1 MNLDTSLFVRN
12 LVTGTVSYLKEI
24 DFDLTAKQ
32 ENTLESSLMSEL
44 KKDFEL
50 QRKTPTQIINT
61 FLNENLKLKVTL
73 TPNDF
78 GEKARDQI
86 IIWGISKA
94 KNLDGKKNLF

>member
-50 QRKTPTQIINT
+50 QTKTPTQIINT
-61 FLNENLKLKVTL
+61 FLNEDLKLKVTL

-94 KNLDGKKNLF
+94 KNLDSK

>member
-12 LVTGTVSYLKEI
+12 LVTGTISYLKEI

-50 QRKTPTQIINT
+50 QTKTPTQIINT
-61 FLNENLKLKVTL
+61 FLNEDLKLKVTL

-94 KNLDGKKNLF
+94 KNLEGK

>member
-1 MNLDTSLFVRN
+1 MNIDTSLFVKN
-12 LVTGTVSYLKEI
+12 LVIGTVSYLKEI
-24 DFDLTAKQ
+24 DFDLSAEQ
-32 ENTLESSLMSEL
+32 ENLLEASLMSEL

-61 FLNENLKLKVTL
+61 FLNEDLKLKVTL

-86 IIWGISKA
+86 IVWGISKA
-94 KNLDGKKNLF
+94 KNLDSK

>member
-1 MNLDTSLFVRN
+1 MNLDTSLFVKN

-24 DFDLTAKQ
+24 DFDLSEGQ
-32 ENTLESSLMSEL
+32 ENTLESSLISEL

-50 QRKTPTQIINT
+50 QTKTPTQIINN
-61 FLNENLKLKVTL
+61 FLNEDLKLKVTL

-94 KNLDGKKNLF
+94 KNLEGK

>member
-1 MNLDTSLFVRN
+1 MNLDTSFFIKN
-12 LVTGTVSYLKEI
+12 LIAGTIDYLKEI
-24 DFDLTAKQ
+24 NFELILKH
-32 ENTLESSLMSEL
+32 EKKLESVLMSEL

-94 KNLDGKKNLF
+94 KNLEGK

>member
-1 MNLDTSLFVRN
+1 MNLDTPLFIKSR
-12 LVTGTVSYLKEI
+12 VTGTASYLKEMG
-24 DFDLTAKQ
+24 FELSAEQ

-50 QRKTPTQIINT
+50 QTKTPTQIINT
-61 FLNENLKLKVTL
+61 FLNEDFNLKVTL

-94 KNLDGKKNLF
+94 KNLEGK

>member
-32 ENTLESSLMSEL
+32 ENILESSLMSEL

-94 KNLDGKKNLF
+94 KNLDSK

>member
-1 MNLDTSLFVRN
+1 MNLDTSLFIKN
-12 LVTGTVSYLKEI
+12 LMAGTVSYLKEM
-24 DFDLTAKQ
+24 DFDLSTDQ
-32 ENTLESSLMSEL
+32 ETTLEASLMSEL

-61 FLNENLKLKVTL
+61 FLNEDLKLKVTL

-86 IIWGISKA
+86 IILGISKA
-94 KNLDGKKNLF
+94 KNLEGK

>member
-1 MNLDTSLFVRN
+1 MNLDTSLFIKN
-12 LVTGTVSYLKEI
+12 LMAGTVSYLKEM
-24 DFDLTAKQ
+24 DFDLSTDQ
-32 ENTLESSLMSEL
+32 ETTLEASLMSEL

-94 KNLDGKKNLF
+94 KNLDRK

>member
-1 MNLDTSLFVRN
+1 MNFDTSLFVRN

-24 DFDLTAKQ
+24 DYDLTAKQ

-94 KNLDGKKNLF
+94 KNLDSK

>member
-1 MNLDTSLFVRN
+1 MNLDTSSFVRN

-24 DFDLTAKQ
+24 DFDLTSKQ
-32 ENTLESSLMSEL
+32 ENKLESSLMSEL

-50 QRKTPTQIINT
+50 QTKTPTQIINT
-61 FLNENLKLKVTL
+61 FLNEDFNLKVTL

-94 KNLDGKKNLF
+94 KNLEGK

>member
-1 MNLDTSLFVRN
+1 MNLDISLFIKN
-12 LVTGTVSYLKEI
+12 LMTGTISYLKEI
-24 DFDLTAKQ
+24 DFDLSTEQ

-44 KKDFEL
+44 NKDFEL

-61 FLNENLKLKVTL
+61 FLNEDLKIKVTL

-86 IIWGISKA
+86 ILWGISKA
-94 KNLDGKKNLF
+94 KNLEAK

>member
-1 MNLDTSLFVRN
+1 MQRKCI
-12 LVTGTVSYLKEI
+12 LKVFGVI
-24 DFDLTAKQ
+24 KIPA
-32 ENTLESSLMSEL
+32 MSEL

-50 QRKTPTQIINT
+50 QTKTPTQIINT
-61 FLNENLKLKVTL
+61 FLNEDLKLKVTL

-94 KNLDGKKNLF
+94 KNLEGK

>member
-50 QRKTPTQIINT
+50 QTKTPTQIINT
-61 FLNENLKLKVTL
+61 FLNEDLKLKVAL

-86 IIWGISKA
+86 ILWGISKA
-94 KNLDGKKNLF
+94 KNLEGK

>member
-86 IIWGISKA
+86 IIWGILKA
-94 KNLDGKKNLF
+94 KNLDIK

>member
-1 MNLDTSLFVRN
+1 MNLDTSLFIKN
-12 LVTGTVSYLKEI
+12 LVNGTASYLKEM
-24 DFDLTAKQ
+24 DFDLSSKQ
-32 ENTLESSLMSEL
+32 ENALGSSLMSEL
-44 KKDFEL
+44 NKDFKL

-61 FLNENLKLKVTL
+61 FLNEDLKLKVTL

-94 KNLDGKKNLF
+94 KNLEGK

>member
-1 MNLDTSLFVRN
+1 MNLDTSFFIKN
-12 LVTGTVSYLKEI
+12 LIAGTIDYLKEI
-24 DFDLTAKQ
+24 NFELILKQ
-32 ENTLESSLMSEL
+32 EKKLESVLMSEL
-44 KKDFEL
+44 NKDFEL

-61 FLNENLKLKVTL
+61 FLNEDLKLKVTL

-94 KNLDGKKNLF
+94 KNLDSK

>member
-1 MNLDTSLFVRN
+1 MNLDTSSFVRN

-61 FLNENLKLKVTL
+61 FLNEDLKLKVTL

-94 KNLDGKKNLF
+94 KNLDRK

>member
-1 MNLDTSLFVRN
+1 MNLDISLFIEN
-12 LVTGTVSYLKEI
+12 LVTGTASYLKEMG
-24 DFDLTAKQ
+24 FDLSAEQ
-32 ENTLESSLMSEL
+32 EKTLDSTLMSEL

-50 QRKTPTQIINT
+50 QTKTPTQIINT
-61 FLNENLKLKVTL
+61 FLNENLKLKVRL

-94 KNLDGKKNLF
+94 KNLDSK

>member
-24 DFDLTAKQ
+24 DFDLTPKQ

-94 KNLDGKKNLF
+94 KNLDSK

>member
-1 MNLDTSLFVRN
+1 MNLNSSLFVRN
-12 LVTGTVSYLKEI
+12 LVTGTISYLKEI

-61 FLNENLKLKVTL
+61 FLNEDLKLKVTL

-86 IIWGISKA
+86 ILWGISKA
-94 KNLDGKKNLF
+94 KNLEGK

>member
-1 MNLDTSLFVRN
+1 MNLNTSLFIKN
-12 LVTGTVSYLKEI
+12 LVNGTASYLKEM
-24 DFDLTAKQ
+24 DFDLISEQKNA
-32 ENTLESSLMSEL
+32 LESSLMSEL
-44 KKDFEL
+44 NKDFKL

-94 KNLDGKKNLF
+94 KNLDSK

>member
-12 LVTGTVSYLKEI
+12 LVTGTISYLKEI

-61 FLNENLKLKVTL
+61 FLNEDLKLKVTL

-94 KNLDGKKNLF
+94 KNLDIK

>member
-12 LVTGTVSYLKEI
+12 LVTGTISYLKEI

-44 KKDFEL
+44 KKDFDL
-50 QRKTPTQIINT
+50 QKKTPTQIINT
-61 FLNENLKLKVTL
+61 FLNEELKLKVTL

-94 KNLDGKKNLF
+94 KDLDGK

>member
-1 MNLDTSLFVRN
+1 MNLDTSLFVKN
-12 LVTGTVSYLKEI
+12 LVNGTVSYLREME
-24 DFDLTAKQ
+24 FDLSAEQ
-32 ENTLESSLMSEL
+32 ENTLESSLIREL

-61 FLNENLKLKVTL
+61 FLNEDLKLKVTL

-94 KNLDGKKNLF
+94 KNLEGK

>member
-1 MNLDTSLFVRN
+1 MNIDTSLFVKN
-12 LVTGTVSYLKEI
+12 LVIGTVSYLKEI
-24 DFDLTAKQ
+24 DFDLSAEQ
-32 ENTLESSLMSEL
+32 ENVLEACLMSEL

-86 IIWGISKA
+86 IVWGISKA
-94 KNLDGKKNLF
+94 KNLDSK

>member
-12 LVTGTVSYLKEI
+12 LVTGTISYLKEI

-94 KNLDGKKNLF
+94 KNLEGK

>member
-1 MNLDTSLFVRN
+1 MNLDTSFFIKN
-12 LVTGTVSYLKEI
+12 LIAGTIDYLKEI
-24 DFDLTAKQ
+24 NFELSLKH
-32 ENTLESSLMSEL
+32 EKKLESVLMSEL

-50 QRKTPTQIINT
+50 QTKTPTQIINT
-61 FLNENLKLKVTL
+61 FLNEDLKLKVTL

-94 KNLDGKKNLF
+94 KNLEGK

>member
-24 DFDLTAKQ
+24 DYDLTAKQ

-44 KKDFEL
+44 KKDFQL

-94 KNLDGKKNLF
+94 KNLDSK

>member
-12 LVTGTVSYLKEI
+12 LVTGTISYLKEI

-50 QRKTPTQIINT
+50 QTKTPTQIINN
-61 FLNENLKLKVTL
+61 FLNEDLKLKVTL

-86 IIWGISKA
+86 IIGGISKA
-94 KNLDGKKNLF
+94 KNLDSK

>member
-12 LVTGTVSYLKEI
+12 LVTGTISYLKEI
-24 DFDLTAKQ
+24 DFDLTSKQ
-32 ENTLESSLMSEL
+32 ENKLESSLMSEL

-50 QRKTPTQIINT
+50 QTKTPTQIINT
-61 FLNENLKLKVTL
+61 FLNEDLKLKVTL

-94 KNLDGKKNLF
+94 KNLEGK

>member
-1 MNLDTSLFVRN
+1 MNLDTSLFVKN
-12 LVTGTVSYLKEI
+12 LVIGTVSYLKEI
-24 DFDLTAKQ
+24 DFDLSSEQ
-32 ENTLESSLMSEL
+32 ENILEASLMSEL

-61 FLNENLKLKVTL
+61 FLNEDLKLKVTL

-94 KNLDGKKNLF
+94 KNLDSK

>member
-1 MNLDTSLFVRN
+1 MNLDTSLFVKN

-24 DFDLTAKQ
+24 DFDLSAEQ
-32 ENTLESSLMSEL
+32 ENTLESSLISEL

-61 FLNENLKLKVTL
+61 FLNEDLKLKVTL

-94 KNLDGKKNLF
+94 KDLDGK

>member
-12 LVTGTVSYLKEI
+12 LVTGTISYLKEI

-50 QRKTPTQIINT
+50 QSKTPTQIINT
-61 FLNENLKLKVTL
+61 FLNEELKLKVTL

-94 KNLDGKKNLF
+94 KNLDSK

>member
-1 MNLDTSLFVRN
+1 MNLDTSLFIKN
-12 LVTGTVSYLKEI
+12 LMTGTISYLKEM
-24 DFDLTAKQ
+24 DFDLSAKQ
-32 ENTLESSLMSEL
+32 ENTLESSLKSEL
-44 KKDFEL
+44 NKGFEL

-61 FLNENLKLKVTL
+61 FLNEDLKLKVTL

-94 KNLDGKKNLF
+94 KNLEGK